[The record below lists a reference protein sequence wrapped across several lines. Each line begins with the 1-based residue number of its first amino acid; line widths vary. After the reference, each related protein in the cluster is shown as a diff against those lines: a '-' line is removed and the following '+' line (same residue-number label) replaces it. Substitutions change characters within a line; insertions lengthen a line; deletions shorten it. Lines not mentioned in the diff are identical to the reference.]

1 MLAKNVKLLLLGALA
16 GLVAGCST
24 PCGVPGSPCAPI
36 LSDSSSAPRPAPAA
50 PAPRKFE
57 PPPPPAETF
66 AVTMPGMAGASTP
79 PDAADASG
87 ADQDRGTAPSN
98 QAIRMALLLPLKS
111 ETLGPA
117 SDSLRAGFLAAWE
130 RDRDNIAVTVIETG
144 DVAQDV
150 LSSYASAEEK
160 NDIVVGPLARSAVA
174 AVAGSALVNKPTIA
188 LNYPEGY
195 GMPGSQPLPPQMLA
209 MGLSIEEEARQA
221 AQWASV
227 DHPHGSALILTTSTP
242 WQRRIA
248 TAFAAQWQRY
258 ALSSRTVELSNQSGY
273 LSDPE
278 LVQLRARI
286 QADPPSL
293 IFAALGAD
301 QTRQLRNALV
311 NVLPE
316 MMNGIQPANGL
327 PPGSTD
333 QVPGALTGAQAIA
346 QANILPIYG
355 TSSLNPGNGSN
366 SPTQEL
372 DGVRLLDLPW
382 QLQRDHP
389 AVMVYPRPVASGER
403 RPGAADMERL
413 YALGIDAYRVARE
426 IARHPSS
433 RFHLDGVTGRLTISF
448 GQGEA
453 SFERQEQPARYQNG
467 VAQAVS
473 TP

>member
-1 MLAKNVKLLLLGALA
+1 MLAKSVKLLLLGAIG

-36 LSDSSSAPRPAPAA
+36 LSDSGTAPRPVPAA
-50 PAPRKFE
+50 PAPRQAE
-57 PPPPPAETF
+57 APPPAAETF
-66 AVTMPGMAGASTP
+66 AVTLPGTSPDSAANPDNNALPATP
-79 PDAADASG
+79 PV
-87 ADQDRGTAPSN
+87 
-98 QAIRMALLLPLKS
+98 RMALLLPLKS

-117 SDSLRAGFLAAWE
+117 SDSLRAGFMAAWE

-150 LSSYASAEEK
+150 LSSYAAAEEQ

-248 TAFAAQWQRY
+248 AAFAAQWQRY

-316 MMNGIQPANGL
+316 MANGTQPASGL
-327 PPGSTD
+327 PPGSTE

-355 TSSLNPGNGSN
+355 TSSLNPGSGSN

-389 AVMVYPRPVASGER
+389 AVMVYPRPVQAGER
-403 RPGAADMERL
+403 KPGAADMERL

-426 IARHPSS
+426 ISRHPVA